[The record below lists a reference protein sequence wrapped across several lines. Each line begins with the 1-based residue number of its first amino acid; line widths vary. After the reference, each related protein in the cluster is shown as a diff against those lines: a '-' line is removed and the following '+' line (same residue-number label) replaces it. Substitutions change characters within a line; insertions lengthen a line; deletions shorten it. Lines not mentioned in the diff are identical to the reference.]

1 MKPLFVERMGHGPDL
16 TLLHGWGLNGA
27 VWNSIRDALAARF
40 TLHLIDLP
48 GHGYSQ
54 HVGIGSFTATAEHV
68 ARAMPQRGHLLGW
81 SIGGQFA
88 IELVRLVPDKIDKLV
103 LIATTPQFIANPAWP
118 HGKKMATLDQ
128 FAKNLKENYHAT
140 IREFLALQI
149 LNHPDQRATIA
160 ELQTAVSARG
170 APNIAHLT
178 AGLELLRSNDLRNQ
192 IQNIRHQTL
201 VIQGDRDAL
210 TSERAGHWLATQIPS
225 SQYEMIPFATHA
237 PFLSHRDIFMA
248 RLMQFLNS

>member
-1 MKPLFVERMGHGPDL
+1 MKPLFVEQVGNGPNL

-27 VWNSIRDALAARF
+27 VWNSIRDTLAAHF

-54 HVGIGSFTATAEHV
+54 HVDITTLTATAEHV
-68 ARAMPQRGHLLGW
+68 AHFMPQRGHLLGF
-81 SIGGQFA
+81 SLGGQFA
-88 IELVRLVPDKIDKLV
+88 IELARLVPAQIDKLV
-103 LIATTPQFIANPAWP
+103 LIATTPQFIANPDWP
-118 HGKKMATLDQ
+118 HGKKANALDQ
-128 FAKNLKENYHAT
+128 FAKNLKEDYHAT

-160 ELQTAVSARG
+160 ELQTAVCARG
-170 APNIAHLT
+170 APDLVHLT
-178 AGLELLRSNDLRNQ
+178 AGLELLRSNNLREQ
-192 IQNIRHQTL
+192 IKNIRHQTL

-237 PFLSHRDIFMA
+237 PFLSHRDIFIS
-248 RLMQFLNS
+248 RLMQFLHS